1 MATSRAAGTITHVI
15 DAGTVVQV
23 GVLVAGRMRWL
34 AADGN
39 LFRRAAADYHAAQP
53 AASTLLGCAIT
64 FEQNDWGGMESFA
77 VTTQERSP

>member
-1 MATSRAAGTITHVI
+1 MAHHQATGVIAHII

-23 GVLVAGRMRWL
+23 GILVGGQMRWL

-53 AASTLLGCAIT
+53 HARTLLGLAIT
-64 FEQNDWGGMESFA
+64 FEQTNWGGMQSFS
-77 VTTQERSP
+77 VTTQEPRT